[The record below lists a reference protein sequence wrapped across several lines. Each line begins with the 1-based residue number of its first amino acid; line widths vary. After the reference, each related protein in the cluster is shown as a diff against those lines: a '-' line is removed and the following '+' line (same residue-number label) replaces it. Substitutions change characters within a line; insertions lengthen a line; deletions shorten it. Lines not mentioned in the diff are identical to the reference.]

1 MFGLAIFIIDVIG
14 MLSHPPQGRRMNLTG
29 PYEKGHPDAERAL
42 PDQYR

>member
-14 MLSHPPQGRRMNLTG
+14 MLSHPPQGRMDLTG
-29 PYEKGHPDAERAL
+29 PYEKGPPDAERAL